1 MSRKEPVTKPGRRPS
16 KAPPTP
22 RQSGPSPRDKR
33 KSEAPTLPPPP
44 PKPSTKP
51 GRDPTKTSYVRPR
64 KRQES
69 AATIDEVTADLS
81 KDPRREKD

>member
-1 MSRKEPVTKPGRRPS
+1 MSRKDPITKPGVRRP
-16 KAPPTP
+16 KEHAQ
-22 RQSGPSPRDKR
+22 RQSGPASKDKR
-33 KSEAPTLPPPP
+33 SKHEAPTLPPPP
-44 PKPSTKP
+44 PKASSKP

-64 KRQES
+64 KRRES